1 MCCERKVTMN
11 VVLIGMPGCGK
22 STVGVLLAKTLQ
34 YTFVDCDLII
44 QKRCGMSLQDI
55 IDQRGLPAFLE
66 EEEAAL
72 CELSEDGSVVATGG
86 SAVYSERAMKH
97 LKENAV
103 TVYISLPCDEIKR
116 RLTNIKTRGVAMSK
130 GETIESLYE
139 KRRALYE
146 KYADVTL
153 EAEGLELEET
163 VEKAAE
169 LIKAYVR

>member
-1 MCCERKVTMN
+1 MN
-11 VVLIGMPGCGK
+11 IVLVGMPGCGK

-44 QKRCGMSLQDI
+44 QKRSGMSLQEL
-55 IDQRGLPAFLE
+55 IDCRGLQEFLH

-72 CELSEDGSVVATGG
+72 CAINEDGSVIATGG
-86 SAVYSERAMKH
+86 SAVYSEKAMKH

-130 GETIESLYE
+130 GETIEFLYE
-139 KRRALYE
+139 KRCALYE

-153 EAEGLELEET
+153 KAQGLQLEET

-169 LIKAYVR
+169 LIKEFMR